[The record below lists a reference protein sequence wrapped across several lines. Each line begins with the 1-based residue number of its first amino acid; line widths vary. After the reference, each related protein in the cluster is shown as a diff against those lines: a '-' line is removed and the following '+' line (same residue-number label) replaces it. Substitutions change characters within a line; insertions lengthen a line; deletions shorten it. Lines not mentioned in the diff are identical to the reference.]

1 MSSAKKRATIKD
13 VAALADVSY
22 QTVSRVI
29 NNSPNVSE
37 RTREKVNQA
46 ILELNYRPNLAARS
60 LPGQLSFVIGF
71 IVPYHPDY
79 LIRDPHLLAQISG
92 ADAEANTHGYNL
104 LLSTAGDSQHGLE
117 AYERFMRNHVAD
129 GALVIET
136 ASSRVGGDLLA
147 RQNYPYVS
155 LGCDLGNP
163 DACIVCSDNRAGGE
177 LITQHLLEKG
187 HRRIGIINGPP
198 IGAIAGLQER
208 LEGHQQTLAATGLDF
223 DPALMVF
230 GDYTRPSGEWA
241 TQQLLDLPDTPTAIF
256 ALNDRMA
263 MGAIRAL
270 QQAGYRVPQDIAV
283 AGYDD
288 IPTAADFNPSLTT
301 VNGSARK
308 VGQLGAKMLFKLI
321 AGETLNSKEVI
332 IPSNLIIRE
341 ST

>member
-1 MSSAKKRATIKD
+1 VSSPKKRATIKD
-13 VAALADVSY
+13 VAALAEVSY

-29 NNSPNVSE
+29 NDSPNVSE
-37 RTREKVNQA
+37 ATREKVNQA
-46 ILELNYRPNLAARS
+46 ILKLNYRPSLAARS
-60 LPGQLSFVIGF
+60 LPSQRSFVIGF

-79 LIRDPHLLAQISG
+79 LISDPNLLAQISG

-136 ASSRVGGDLLA
+136 ASSRAGGDLLA
-147 RQNYPYVS
+147 RQNYPYIS
-155 LGCDLGNP
+155 LGRDLGNP
-163 DACIVCSDNRAGGE
+163 DACIVCSDNRSGGE
-177 LITQHLLEKG
+177 QITQHLLERG

-208 LEGHQQTLAATGLDF
+208 LEGHQQALAATDLDF
-223 DPALMVF
+223 DPTLMAY
-230 GDYTRPSGEWA
+230 GDYTRPSGEKA
-241 TQQLLDLPDTPTAIF
+241 TQQLLALPDRPTAIF

-270 QQAGYRVPQDIAV
+270 QKAGYRVPEDIAV

-288 IPTAADFNPSLTT
+288 IPTAEDFNPPLTT

-308 VGQLGAKMLFKLI
+308 VGQLAAKVLFKLI
-321 AGETLNSKEVI
+321 AGERLDTKEVI
-332 IPSNLIIRE
+332 IPAELIIRE